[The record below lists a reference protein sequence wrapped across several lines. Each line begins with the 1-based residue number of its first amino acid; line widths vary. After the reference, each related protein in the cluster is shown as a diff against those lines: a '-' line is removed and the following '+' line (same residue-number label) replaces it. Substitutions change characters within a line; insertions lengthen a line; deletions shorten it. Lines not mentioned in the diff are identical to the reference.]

1 MLWRKSLIMIPRF
14 DVSPVCAL
22 VEIGNP
28 RSAGPLAAMIEEN
41 PVAPNKD
48 RDILESIR
56 AAAVALA
63 GILSKSPD
71 AIGVKELTRW
81 ARLPDSRLQSSPD
94 VNVDCQPVRSFPLQE
109 LQRRGL

>member
-1 MLWRKSLIMIPRF
+1 MLWWKSLITIPRF
-14 DVSPVCAL
+14 NVSPVCAL
-22 VEIGNP
+22 GEIGDP
-28 RSAGPLAAMIEEN
+28 RSAGRLAAMIKEN
-41 PVAPNKD
+41 PVIPNED

-56 AAAVALA
+56 AAVVALA

-81 ARLPDSRLQSSPD
+81 ARLPDSRLQFSTEAD
-94 VNVDCQPVRSFPLQE
+94 VDCHPVRSFPLQE